1 MAISIR
7 SALLSDVET
16 LFQESTTILAD
27 LYPTESN
34 HFVSAQ
40 ELLRKK
46 NTLLVAVKTEKPVGC
61 VGFLRVGQY
70 AEVKRLFVYASHRRQ
85 GVGRALMVEL
95 ERRAL
100 KAGLN
105 LVNLETGVHQIES
118 IRLYKSMGYQ
128 QIPAF
133 GGYEND
139 DFSVFMSK
147 EL

>member
-7 SALLSDVET
+7 NALLSDVEI
-16 LFQESTTILAD
+16 LFQESTRTLVD

-34 HFVSAQ
+34 HLVSAQ
-40 ELLRKK
+40 ELLRKE
-46 NTLLVAVKTEKPVGC
+46 NVLLVALKTEEPIGC

-85 GVGRALMVEL
+85 GIGKALMVAL
-95 ERRAL
+95 EKRAL

-105 LVNLETGVHQIES
+105 LVNLETGVHQVES
-118 IRLYKSMGYQ
+118 LRLYESMGYQ

-133 GGYEND
+133 GGYEDD

>member
-1 MAISIR
+1 
-7 SALLSDVET
+7 
-16 LFQESTTILAD
+16 
-27 LYPTESN
+27 
-34 HFVSAQ
+34 
-40 ELLRKK
+40 
-46 NTLLVAVKTEKPVGC
+46 
-61 VGFLRVGQY
+61 
-70 AEVKRLFVYASHRRQ
+70 
-85 GVGRALMVEL
+85 MVEL